1 VRTHFY
7 QSENCKMPLK
17 IVAVQKT
24 DVRWSFRFD

>member
-1 VRTHFY
+1 
-7 QSENCKMPLK
+7 MPLK